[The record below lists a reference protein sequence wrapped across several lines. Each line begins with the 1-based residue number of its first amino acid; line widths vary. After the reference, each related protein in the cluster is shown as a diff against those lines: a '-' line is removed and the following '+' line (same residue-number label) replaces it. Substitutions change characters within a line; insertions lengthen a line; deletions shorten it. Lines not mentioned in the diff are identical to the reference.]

1 MGDATFPVL
10 THLSRSL
17 RFKGGRLLLNVHA
30 QGSGGVRAALLNAE
44 GMPFPGFSAEDCE
57 SINVD
62 EIDHEVR
69 WKSGSDISSLEG
81 KIVRVEFSLRNA
93 RLFAFQFDRPSP
105 LKR

>member
-1 MGDATFPVL
+1 MDAGFPGGKI
-10 THLSRSL
+10 TTKPL

-69 WKSGSDISSLEG
+69 WK
-81 KIVRVEFSLRNA
+81 
-93 RLFAFQFDRPSP
+93 
-105 LKR
+105 

>member
-1 MGDATFPVL
+1 MDAGFPGGKI
-10 THLSRSL
+10 TTKPL

-44 GMPFPGFSAEDCE
+44 GMPFPGLSAEDCE

-69 WKSGSDISSLEG
+69 WKSGSDISSIEG
-81 KIVRVEFSLRNA
+81 KIVRVEFTLRNA

-105 LKR
+105 LER